1 MKSKFLITLPTLISL
16 PIISATCTNVN
27 KNNSSS
33 ETMKPNANN
42 MSQNDKI
49 IVHNGST
56 NKDDNKINNDQHTI
70 NNSIVNDL
78 EE

>member
-56 NKDDNKINNDQHTI
+56 NKDDNKINNDQI
-70 NNSIVNDL
+70 N
-78 EE
+78 